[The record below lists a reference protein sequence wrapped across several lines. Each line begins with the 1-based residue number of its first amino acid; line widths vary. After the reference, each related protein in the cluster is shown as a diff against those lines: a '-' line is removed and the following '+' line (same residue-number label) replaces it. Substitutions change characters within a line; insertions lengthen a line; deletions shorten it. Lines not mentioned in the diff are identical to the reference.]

1 MNILFFTKPKEHTLD
16 CVKFLVEVGA
26 TICGIVIYHK
36 EDYLETEF
44 MRFCCSKKIAIYDG
58 EDIYNHIEE
67 FEGKLDV
74 VFCNTYPK
82 LINKAIV
89 DIAKIGGYNFHAA
102 PLPEYKGVFGFNF
115 AIYNGE
121 RQYGVT
127 CHELT
132 EKFDDGNIVE
142 VMRFDIDP
150 ENITVKELVS
160 KSEKQLFIL
169 FKKIFFLLASESVL
183 ESIPQTN
190 GTYYS
195 RNQFEKIKRINET
208 DSQIEIERKIRAFWY
223 PPYEGAYILL
233 DGKKYTI
240 VDEKMLLRI
249 KNDE

>member
-1 MNILFFTKPKEHTLD
+1 MNILFFTKPKAHTLE

-26 TICGIVIYHK
+26 TICGIVISHK
-36 EDYLETEF
+36 EEYLETEF
-44 MRFCCSKKIAIYDG
+44 IKFCFSKKIEIYDG
-58 EDIYNHIEE
+58 EDIYNHVKE

-82 LINKAIV
+82 LIKNNIL
-89 DIAKIGGYNFHAA
+89 DMAKKGGYNFHAA
-102 PLPEYKGVFGFNF
+102 PLPEYRGVFGFNF

-142 VMRFDIDP
+142 VIRFDIDS
-150 ENITVKELVS
+150 ENITVNELVS
-160 KSEKQLFIL
+160 ESEKQLFVL
-169 FKKIFFLLASESVL
+169 FKKIYFLLQSENKLKSV
-183 ESIPQTN
+183 PQAR

-195 RNQFEKIKRINET
+195 RNQFEDLKRIKET

-233 DGKKYTI
+233 NGKKYTV
-240 VDEKMLLRI
+240 VDEKMLSRM
-249 KNDE
+249 KNND